1 VIFLFKKLKTGLGSA
16 VEKLTQKELTEKNLE
31 KPLYELQL
39 ALIANNV
46 AVPIAELITKD
57 VENALRN
64 SKVSR
69 LASRKKIT
77 FQALRK
83 SIIDILD
90 MAEEDIDILEIIKE
104 NKKDNE
110 TTILAIFG
118 PNGAG
123 KTTTIAKL
131 TQYLIDNKI
140 SVVIGAGDT
149 FRAGAIDQI
158 SKHCK
163 KLGVR
168 IIKQDYGSDPAA
180 VIYDTIQHARAK
192 NIDVVIADTAGR
204 LQTNKNLM
212 RELEKIVR
220 VAEPDLNI
228 FVADA
233 LTGNDA
239 AMQAGEYDRM
249 VGIDA
254 SILTKVDADPK
265 GGAALSVVY
274 ATKAPII
281 FIGVGQK
288 YSDFKPFDSQWFA
301 DSIIPEK

>member
-1 VIFLFKKLKTGLGSA
+1 MFKKLKTGLGSA

-239 AMQAGEYDRM
+239 AMQAGEYDRIKLM
-249 VGIDA
+249 PIQKVEQLYLLFTQQKHLSSLLVSDK
-254 SILTKVDADPK
+254 SIQISNHL
-265 GGAALSVVY
+265 
-274 ATKAPII
+274 
-281 FIGVGQK
+281 
-288 YSDFKPFDSQWFA
+288 
-301 DSIIPEK
+301 IPNGSLIQSFQRNNILKK

>member
-1 VIFLFKKLKTGLGSA
+1 MFKKLKTGLDSA

-57 VENALRN
+57 VEKALKN
-64 SKVSR
+64 TKVSR
-69 LASRKKIT
+69 LTSRKKIT

-104 NKKDNE
+104 NKKNDE

-131 TQYLIDNKI
+131 TQYLINNKF

-192 NIDVVIADTAGR
+192 KIDVVIADTAGR

-212 RELEKIVR
+212 
-220 VAEPDLNI
+220 
-228 FVADA
+228 
-233 LTGNDA
+233 
-239 AMQAGEYDRM
+239 
-249 VGIDA
+249 
-254 SILTKVDADPK
+254 
-265 GGAALSVVY
+265 
-274 ATKAPII
+274 
-281 FIGVGQK
+281 
-288 YSDFKPFDSQWFA
+288 
-301 DSIIPEK
+301 

>member
-239 AMQAGEYDRM
+239 AMQAGEYDRIKLM
-249 VGIDA
+249 PIQKVEQLYLLFTQQKHLSSLLVSDK
-254 SILTKVDADPK
+254 SIQISNHL
-265 GGAALSVVY
+265 
-274 ATKAPII
+274 
-281 FIGVGQK
+281 
-288 YSDFKPFDSQWFA
+288 
-301 DSIIPEK
+301 IPNGSLIQSFQRNNILKK